1 MIGTL
6 ICNKCKRRMVSPQCA
21 CGGSTPYVRFYW
33 KGKYYE
39 RRRDGQGNTFTFK
52 SAGMALTALNAA
64 IENNS
69 RIPFDP
75 VHFLDASVK
84 ERLFENQIEGYYRD
98 KKQEVD
104 AQELSPEYFRIIY
117 GYSRKYFTFFYGC
130 DITEINL
137 KKIVDFK
144 RSLDVLPKI
153 KSRKNIL
160 HALRAFFNWLY
171 QNGRIPVVPPFPTV
185 KGDNADKRRAVR
197 KGAQLELI
205 ALLPEEDRD
214 VFRFMMET
222 GVRPGE
228 VCAILVEACHPEE
241 RAVIIGR
248 TLSGSTYRE
257 TTKENTKLPVPL
269 NDTALEIV
277 KRNMKGKFPKQ
288 FLFLNPR
295 TGRGYKYKALYKA
308 WVTATG
314 NDIHLYE
321 ATRHSFCTQIV
332 PLADRFTA
340 QRLMRHA
347 DQRSTEGYY
356 HEFSETLVNVVQRND
371 VVELKKVSANTTDI
385 AQTFDNDSTENH

>member
-1 MIGTL
+1 MLPYLCLRSCSGIGGRKDRQSNTVPRKQAERT
-6 ICNKCKRRMVSPQCA
+6 IQCQP
-21 CGGSTPYVRFYW
+21 G
-33 KGKYYE
+33 
-39 RRRDGQGNTFTFK
+39 
-52 SAGMALTALNAA
+52 
-64 IENNS
+64 
-69 RIPFDP
+69 
-75 VHFLDASVK
+75 
-84 ERLFENQIEGYYRD
+84 
-98 KKQEVD
+98 
-104 AQELSPEYFRIIY
+104 
-117 GYSRKYFTFFYGC
+117 RK
-130 DITEINL
+130 
-137 KKIVDFK
+137 
-144 RSLDVLPKI
+144 
-153 KSRKNIL
+153 
-160 HALRAFFNWLY
+160 
-171 QNGRIPVVPPFPTV
+171 GRILVVPPFPTV

-197 KGAQLELI
+197 KDAQLGLI

-277 KRNMKGKFPKQ
+277 KRNIKGKFPKQ
-288 FLFLNPR
+288 YLFLNPR

-308 WVTATG
+308 WTTATG
-314 NDIHLYE
+314 NGIHLYE

-356 HEFSETLVNVVQRND
+356 HEFSETLINVVQRND
-371 VVELKKVSANTTDI
+371 VIELEKVSSATD
-385 AQTFDNDSTENH
+385 ATNMQQTFENEPTENH